1 MKIHITGRHIRLT
14 KALRAYI
21 EKKLSKT
28 QKYMKQIVWAQV
40 LISVEKRFHQCEIVL
55 HAAKQTFRSLAKAAD
70 LYAAVDLASDKIDAQ
85 LRKYKERLKDK
96 HKIQRSI
103 PEALPSEPLEPMI
116 RFSVIKKLAMP
127 PMSPEKAAREM
138 EDMGYDFWMFRDDKS
153 KQVSVIFRRVDD
165 SLGLLLPAASQKGRK

>member
-21 EKKLSKT
+21 EKKLPKT
-28 QKYMKQIVWAQV
+28 QKYIKRIVWAQV
-40 LISVEKRFHQCEIVL
+40 LISVEKRYHQCEIVL
-55 HAAKQTFRSLAKAAD
+55 HASKQTFRSLAKAAD

-85 LRKYKERLKDK
+85 LRKHKDRLKDK
-96 HKIQRSI
+96 HKVQLSI
-103 PEALPSEPLEPMI
+103 PEVLPEEPQEPLI

-127 PMSPEKAAREM
+127 PMSPEMAAREM
-138 EDMGYDFWMFRDDKS
+138 EEMGYDFWMFRDDKS

-165 SLGLLLPAASQKGRK
+165 SFGLLLPAASPKGSR